1 MKTLICVFALLA
13 TTVVGFAVQAGYK
26 KNFNCEVA
34 LSVTATEVK
43 CASDPSK
50 PPTRTRKAVVVTN
63 PSANAET
70 VFCGASNVTTTN
82 AGDGL
87 RDGASTY
94 REGPVYCVV
103 ASGTPSVDV
112 EEVY

>member
-1 MKTLICVFALLA
+1 MKTLICTLVLSIA
-13 TTVVGFAVQAGYK
+13 TIATITIQAGYT

-34 LSVTATEVK
+34 LSATAVEVK
-43 CASDPSK
+43 CPSTPGK
-50 PPTRTRKAVVVTN
+50 PPVRSRKAVVVTN
-63 PSANAET
+63 PTTNAET
-70 VFCGASNVTTTN
+70 AFCGASNVTTTN

-87 RDGASTY
+87 KNGASTY
-94 REGPVYCVV
+94 REGPVFCVV